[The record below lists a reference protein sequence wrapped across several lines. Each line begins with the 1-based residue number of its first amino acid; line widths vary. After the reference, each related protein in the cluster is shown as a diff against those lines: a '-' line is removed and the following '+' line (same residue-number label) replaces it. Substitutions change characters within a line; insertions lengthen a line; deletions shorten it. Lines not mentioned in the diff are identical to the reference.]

1 MVFKWFR
8 NEAVIATMDE
18 IIIVLALII
27 LGLAVLVYFGIITP
41 KIATIAGL
49 GTLLIAILLT
59 ISIVKVQKKRPAIG
73 PEAIIGKIGL
83 VKFISSK
90 GELVVEVEGE
100 YWIAKTIDSVKL
112 GDAVRVTG
120 MEGLKLRVRKA

>member
-1 MVFKWFR
+1 MVFEWFR
-8 NEAVIATMDE
+8 NEAVIATIDE

-41 KIATIAGL
+41 KMATIAGL
-49 GTLLIAILLT
+49 GAVLIAVLLT
-59 ISIVKVQKKRPAIG
+59 ISIVKVQKKRPVIG
-73 PEAIIGKIGL
+73 PEAVIGKIGL

-90 GELVVEVEGE
+90 GELVVEIEGE
-100 YWIAKTIDSVKL
+100 YWIARTIDPVKP

>member
-1 MVFKWFR
+1 MVFEWFR

-41 KIATIAGL
+41 KMATIAGL

>member
-8 NEAVIATMDE
+8 NEAVIATIDE

-41 KIATIAGL
+41 KMATIAGL

-100 YWIAKTIDSVKL
+100 YWIAKTIDSVKP

>member
-41 KIATIAGL
+41 KMATIAGL

>member
-1 MVFKWFR
+1 MVFEWFR
-8 NEAVIATMDE
+8 NEAVIATIDE

-41 KIATIAGL
+41 KMATIAGL